1 MGAALFIF
9 KMLMYTF
16 GGGLY
21 IGLSVLHFE
30 ERHPIR
36 GGIYSMFA
44 LSLIFCMA
52 DTVFRFGGMP
62 L

>member
-1 MGAALFIF
+1 MELVWFML

-16 GGGLY
+16 SGGLY
-21 IGLSVLHFE
+21 IGMSVVHFE
-30 ERHPIR
+30 GRHPIR
-36 GGIYSMFA
+36 GGIYAMFA

-52 DTVFRFGGMP
+52 DTVFTVGGTP